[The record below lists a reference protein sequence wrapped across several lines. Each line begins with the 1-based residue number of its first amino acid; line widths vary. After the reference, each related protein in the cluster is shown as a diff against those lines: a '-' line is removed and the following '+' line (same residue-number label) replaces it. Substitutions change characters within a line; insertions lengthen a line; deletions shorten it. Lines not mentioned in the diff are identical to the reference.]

1 MNREQS
7 VASQG
12 LEQIARAQG
21 TWLVEFSQAKGGG
34 DRRIEASPDNDAYW
48 ELELGA
54 RPSS

>member
-21 TWLVEFSQAKGGG
+21 TWLVEFSQAKGGV